1 MSYPG
6 NYPIKDIR
14 EQFPALSRKHN
25 GFDIAYFDGPGGS
38 QVLGSVI
45 DAMSEYMRGGTSN
58 LAGQY
63 PTSRKTEEL
72 IEVARVAMADFL
84 GGKGK
89 EIAFGQNM
97 TSLTFSIAHS
107 LSLDW
112 DENSEIVVTE
122 MDHRAN
128 VDPFVLVAKNKNA
141 KIRWIRLDTD
151 KMVLDTTDLEGIINM
166 NTKLV
171 AIGHA
176 SNGIGTIND
185 VRKISKRAKEVG
197 AIVVVDAVHSAPH
210 IFIDRDELMADI
222 ILCSAYKFFGPHI
235 GIASIRK
242 DIFERLVPYK
252 VNPAPKYIP
261 GKLETGTQNFE
272 AIASIPAI
280 IDFMASLA
288 EGDNRRERIRN
299 TFVRFEEYE
308 NYLAEILRNTL
319 RKIKEVKIYE
329 TKGEKTPTIAFS
341 VQDKSP
347 MEVADYL
354 GQIGIFVGNG
364 HFYAETISDLLDLTK
379 EGGWIR
385 VGMAPYN
392 TLQEVERLIQGVKD
406 IIAS

>member
-1 MSYPG
+1 MSYPDK
-6 NYPIKDIR
+6 YPIKDIR
-14 EQFPALSRKHN
+14 GQFPALSRKHN

-45 DAMSEYMRGGTSN
+45 DAMGEYMRTGTSN

-84 GGKGK
+84 GGKGE

-128 VDPFVLVAKNKNA
+128 VDPFILVAKDKNA

-151 KMVLDTTDLEGIINM
+151 KMVLDTADLGGIINK

-176 SNGIGTIND
+176 SNGVGTINE
-185 VRKISKRAKEVG
+185 VRKIAKRAKEVG
-197 AIVVVDAVHSAPH
+197 AIVVVDAVHSASH
-210 IFIDRDELMADI
+210 IFIDRDDLMADI

-299 TFVRFEEYE
+299 TFARFEEYE

-319 RKIKEVKIYE
+319 RKIKEVIIYE